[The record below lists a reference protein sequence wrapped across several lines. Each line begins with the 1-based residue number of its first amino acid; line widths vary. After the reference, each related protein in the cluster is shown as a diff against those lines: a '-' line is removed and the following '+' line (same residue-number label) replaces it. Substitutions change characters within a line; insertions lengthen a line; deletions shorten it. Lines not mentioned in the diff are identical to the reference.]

1 LQGAINLFLTVGS
14 RRGKTGLTLI
24 EVIIAMT
31 ILAILASAVIPLA
44 ATSVRRTREI
54 ELRRSLRE
62 MRTAIDQYKIDY
74 DRAVKEKKIVPTLG
88 DTGYPKELAALV
100 TGDNWGD
107 LYPFKRKY
115 LRRIPRDPF
124 DVNDEGWGMRSMADD
139 PDSLSWGGD
148 DIFDVY
154 SQSTE
159 IGLDGTPY
167 NTW

>member
-1 LQGAINLFLTVGS
+1 MKGFLG
-14 RRGKTGLTLI
+14 RRRSNAGLTLI
-24 EVIIAMT
+24 EVIIAMS

-44 ATSVRRTREI
+44 TTTVKRTREI

-62 MRTAIDQYKIDY
+62 MRMAIDQYKSDY
-74 DRAVKEKKIVPTLG
+74 DRAVKEKKIIPTLS
-88 DTGYPKELAALV
+88 DSGYPKDLEKLV
-100 TGDNWGD
+100 VGESWGD
-107 LYPFKRKY
+107 LYSYKRKY

-124 DVNDEGWGMRSMADD
+124 DINDEGWGMRSMADE
-139 PDSLSWGGD
+139 PDSTSWGGE
-148 DIFDVY
+148 DIFDVF

>member
-1 LQGAINLFLTVGS
+1 MMARGW
-14 RRGKTGLTLI
+14 RRGNTGLTLI

-44 ATSVRRTREI
+44 ATTVRRTREI

-62 MRTAIDQYKIDY
+62 MRAAIDQYKIDY
-74 DRAVKEKKIVPTLG
+74 DRAIKEGKIIPTLG
-88 DTGYPKELAALV
+88 DTGYPKGLEDLV
-100 TGDNWGD
+100 TGDDWGD
-107 LYPFKRKY
+107 LYPYKRKY

-124 DVNDEGWGMRSMADD
+124 DANDEGWGLRSMADD

-148 DIFDVY
+148 DVFDVY

-159 IGLDGTPY
+159 TGLDGTPY

>member
-1 LQGAINLFLTVGS
+1 MQGELDAKMAKGR
-14 RRGKTGLTLI
+14 RRGNAGLTLI
-24 EVIIAMT
+24 EMIIAMT

-44 ATSVRRTREI
+44 ATTVRRTREI

-62 MRTAIDQYKIDY
+62 IRTAIDLYKSDY
-74 DRAVKEKKIVPTLG
+74 DRAVKEKKIIPTLG
-88 DTGYPKELAALV
+88 ETGYPKELEDLV
-100 TGDNWGD
+100 TGDDWGD

-124 DVNDEGWGMRSMADD
+124 DVNNEGWGIRSMADD
-139 PDSLSWGGD
+139 PDSLSWGGED
-148 DIFDVY
+148 VFDVF

-159 IGLDGTPY
+159 TGLDGTPY

>member
-1 LQGAINLFLTVGS
+1 MRI
-14 RRGKTGLTLI
+14 RRGQHGLTLI
-24 EVIIAMT
+24 EVIIAMS

-44 ATSVRRTREI
+44 ATTVRRTREI

-62 MRTAIDQYKIDY
+62 MRTAIDQYKVDH
-74 DRAVKEKKIVPTLG
+74 DRAIKEKKIIPTLG
-88 DTGYPKELAALV
+88 ESGYPKELEKLV
-100 TGDNWGD
+100 IGEDWGG

-124 DVNDEGWGMRSMADD
+124 DVNDDGWGIRSMADE
-139 PDSLSWGGD
+139 PDSLTWGGED
-148 DIFDVY
+148 VFDVF
-154 SQSTE
+154 SQSAE

>member
-1 LQGAINLFLTVGS
+1 MITTG
-14 RRGKTGLTLI
+14 RRRRNAGLTLI
-24 EVIIAMT
+24 EVIIAMS

-44 ATSVRRTREI
+44 ATTVRRTREI

-62 MRTAIDQYKIDY
+62 IRTAIDQYKYDY
-74 DRAVKEKKIVPTLG
+74 DRAVKEKKIIPTLG
-88 DTGYPKELAALV
+88 DTGYPKELENLV
-100 TGDNWGD
+100 TGNAWGD
-107 LYPFKRKY
+107 LYTFNRKY

-124 DVNDEGWGMRSMADD
+124 DKNNEGWGMRSMADE
-139 PDSLSWGGD
+139 PDSLSWGGED
-148 DIFDVY
+148 VFDVF

>member
-1 LQGAINLFLTVGS
+1 MMAGG
-14 RRGKTGLTLI
+14 RGHANAGLTLI
-24 EVIIAMT
+24 EVIIAMA

-44 ATSVRRTREI
+44 ATTVRRTREI

-74 DRAVKEKKIVPTLG
+74 DRAVKEKKLIPTIG
-88 DTGYPKELAALV
+88 DTGYPKELEDLT
-100 TGDNWGD
+100 TGEDWGD

-115 LRRIPRDPF
+115 LRRIPHDPF
-124 DVNDEGWGMRSMADD
+124 DADNEGWGMRSMADD
-139 PDSLSWGGD
+139 PESLSWGGED
-148 DIFDVY
+148 VFDVY
-154 SQSTE
+154 SQSNE

>member
-1 LQGAINLFLTVGS
+1 LQGRITFLLAVGS
-14 RRGKTGLTLI
+14 RRGKAGLTLI
-24 EVIIAMT
+24 ELIIAMT

-44 ATSVRRTREI
+44 ATTVRRTREI

-62 MRTAIDQYKIDY
+62 MRTAIDQYKSDY
-74 DRAVKEKKIVPTLG
+74 DLAVKAQKIIPTLG
-88 DTGYPKELAALV
+88 DTGYPKELEKLV
-100 TGDNWGD
+100 TGEQWGD

-124 DVNDEGWGMRSMADD
+124 DENEEGWGMRSMADD
-139 PDSLSWGGD
+139 PDTLSWGGED
-148 DIFDVY
+148 VFDVF
-154 SQSTE
+154 SQSSE

>member
-1 LQGAINLFLTVGS
+1 MMAKD
-14 RRGKTGLTLI
+14 RRHGNTGLTLI

-44 ATSVRRTREI
+44 ATTVRRTREI

-74 DRAVKEKKIVPTLG
+74 DRAVKEKKIIPTLG
-88 DTGYPKELAALV
+88 DTGYPKELEELV
-100 TGDNWGD
+100 TGDDWGD
-107 LYPFKRKY
+107 LYPYKRKY

-124 DVNDEGWGMRSMADD
+124 DANEEGWGLRSMADD

-148 DIFDVY
+148 DVFDVY

-159 IGLDGTPY
+159 TGLDGTPY

>member
-1 LQGAINLFLTVGS
+1 MITRG
-14 RRGKTGLTLI
+14 RWRGKAGLTLI

-44 ATSVRRTREI
+44 ATTVRRTREI
-54 ELRRSLRE
+54 ELRSSLRE
-62 MRTAIDQYKIDY
+62 MRKAIDQYKNDY
-74 DRAVKEKKIVPTLG
+74 DQAVKEKKIIPTLG
-88 DTGYPKELAALV
+88 DTGYPKELEVLV
-100 TGDNWGD
+100 TGDDWGD

-124 DVNDEGWGMRSMADD
+124 DANDEGWGMRSMADD
-139 PDSLSWGGD
+139 PDSLSWGGED
-148 DIFDVY
+148 VFDVF

-159 IGLDGTPY
+159 TGLDGTPY

>member
-1 LQGAINLFLTVGS
+1 MQGAINTILAIGR
-14 RRGKTGLTLI
+14 RRGKAGLTLI

-44 ATSVRRTREI
+44 ATTVRRTREI

-74 DRAVKEKKIVPTLG
+74 DRAVKEKKIIPTLG
-88 DTGYPKELAALV
+88 DTGYPKELEELV
-100 TGDNWGD
+100 TGDDWGD
-107 LYPFKRKY
+107 LYPVKRKY

-124 DVNDEGWGMRSMADD
+124 DAYDEGWGMRSMADD
-139 PDSLSWGGD
+139 PDSLSWGGED
-148 DIFDVY
+148 VFDVF

-159 IGLDGTPY
+159 TGLDGTPY

>member
-1 LQGAINLFLTVGS
+1 MMANG
-14 RRGKTGLTLI
+14 RWRGNAGLTLI

-31 ILAILASAVIPLA
+31 LLAILASAVIPLA
-44 ATSVRRTREI
+44 ATTVRRTREI

-74 DRAVKEKKIVPTLG
+74 DRAVKEKKIIPTLG
-88 DTGYPKELAALV
+88 DTGYPKELAKLV
-100 TGDNWGD
+100 TGDDWGD
-107 LYPFKRKY
+107 LYPVKRKY

-124 DVNDEGWGMRSMADD
+124 DANDEGWGLRSMADD
-139 PDSLSWGGD
+139 PESLSWGGED
-148 DIFDVY
+148 VFDVY

-159 IGLDGTPY
+159 IGLDGTLY

>member
-1 LQGAINLFLTVGS
+1 MRGGINILLKVGN
-14 RRGKTGLTLI
+14 RRGKAGLTLI

-44 ATSVRRTREI
+44 ATTVRRTREI

-62 MRTAIDQYKIDY
+62 MRTAIDQYKSDY
-74 DRAVKEKKIVPTLG
+74 DRAVKAQKIIPTLG
-88 DTGYPKELAALV
+88 DTGYPKELEELV
-100 TGDNWGD
+100 TGEQWGD

-124 DVNDEGWGMRSMADD
+124 DENDDGWGMRSMADD
-139 PDSLSWGGD
+139 PESLSWGGED
-148 DIFDVY
+148 VFDVFT
-154 SQSTE
+154 QSTE

-167 NTW
+167 NIW

>member
-1 LQGAINLFLTVGS
+1 MA
-14 RRGKTGLTLI
+14 RGRWRGEAGLTLI

-44 ATSVRRTREI
+44 ATTVRRTREI

-62 MRTAIDQYKIDY
+62 MRTAIDQYKLDY
-74 DRAVKEKKIVPTLG
+74 DRAVKEKKIIPTLG
-88 DTGYPKELAALV
+88 DTGYPKELEELV
-100 TGDNWGD
+100 TGDDWGD

-124 DVNDEGWGMRSMADD
+124 DANDEGWGIRSMADD
-139 PDSLSWGGD
+139 PDSLSWGGED
-148 DIFDVY
+148 VFDVF

-159 IGLDGTPY
+159 TGLDGTLY

>member
-1 LQGAINLFLTVGS
+1 MMTKGW
-14 RRGKTGLTLI
+14 RRGNAGLTLI
-24 EVIIAMT
+24 EVIIAMS

-44 ATSVRRTREI
+44 ATTVRRTREI
-54 ELRRSLRE
+54 ELRTSLRE
-62 MRTAIDQYKIDY
+62 IRRAIDQYKSDY
-74 DRAVKEKKIVPTLG
+74 DLAIKEKKIIPTLG
-88 DTGYPKELAALV
+88 DTGYPKELEKLV
-100 TGDNWGD
+100 TGDSWGD
-107 LYPFKRKY
+107 LYSYNRKY

-124 DVNDEGWGMRSMADD
+124 DINNEGWGMRSLADE

-148 DIFDVY
+148 DVFDVY